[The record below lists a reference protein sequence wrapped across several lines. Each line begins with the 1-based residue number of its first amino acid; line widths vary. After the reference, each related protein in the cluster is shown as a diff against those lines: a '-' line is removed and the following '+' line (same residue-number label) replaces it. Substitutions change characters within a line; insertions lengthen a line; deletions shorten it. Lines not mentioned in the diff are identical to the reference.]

1 MKKVVMVFAIV
12 LLATAA
18 FAQFG
23 SYGTTGSSSA
33 SGDQPSNAR
42 SLTGYVLAKG
52 SDAPVQ
58 NAIVYLKNTK
68 TMTVKT
74 FITQSDG
81 NYRFHALSPNIDY
94 EVHAERNGK
103 SSDTKTLSSF
113 DSRQSTN
120 INLRIDTK

>member
-1 MKKVVMVFAIV
+1 MKKVVLAFVIV

-23 SYGTTGSSSA
+23 SYGSAGSS
-33 SGDQPSNAR
+33 GGNRDQAPNGR

-52 SDAPVQ
+52 SDAPIQ

-74 FITQSDG
+74 FITQTDG

-94 EVHAERNGK
+94 EVHAELNGK

-120 INLRIDTK
+120 INLRIDAK